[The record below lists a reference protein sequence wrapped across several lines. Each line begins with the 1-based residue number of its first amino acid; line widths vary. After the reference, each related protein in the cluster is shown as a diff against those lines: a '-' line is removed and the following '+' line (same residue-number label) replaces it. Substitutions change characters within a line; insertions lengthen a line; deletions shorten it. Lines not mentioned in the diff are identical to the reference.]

1 MSANTLEWLVV
12 AIFFACFFVYTFLET
27 GWLNKKNGV
36 PFGRAFAFSIA
47 TNILCISVG
56 FFISFI
62 IFGVLLALAWD
73 GTLGQVDGNDWRIW
87 AASLTGAFAPL
98 VLLIIAKRVGLKLIG
113 PGAVGQP
120 LLFST
125 ASAVIFLLFV
135 VSVPVLFAYFS

>member
-1 MSANTLEWLVV
+1 MSAKTLEWLVV
-12 AIFFACFFVYTFLET
+12 AIFFGCFFIYTILET
-27 GWLNKKNGV
+27 AWLNKKNDV
-36 PFGRAFAFSIA
+36 PVGKAFAFSFA

-56 FFISFI
+56 FFLSFI

-73 GTLGQVDGNDWRIW
+73 GTLGQVSGNDWRIW

-98 VLLIIAKRVGLKLIG
+98 VLLIVAKRVGLRFVG
-113 PGAVGQP
+113 RGAVGQP
-120 LLFST
+120 LLFSA

>member
-12 AIFFACFFVYTFLET
+12 AIFFACFFAYTFLET
-27 GWLNKKNGV
+27 GWLNKKNGI
-36 PFGRAFAFSIA
+36 PFGRALAFSFA

-87 AASLTGAFAPL
+87 AASLTGPFAPL
-98 VLLIIAKRVGLKLIG
+98 LLLIVAKRVGLRFIG
-113 PGAVGQP
+113 PNDLGLPWLYSA
-120 LLFST
+120 
-125 ASAVIFLLFV
+125 ASSVIFLLFV

>member
-12 AIFFACFFVYTFLET
+12 AIFFACFFAYTFLET

-36 PFGRAFAFSIA
+36 PFGKALAFSFA

-98 VLLIIAKRVGLKLIG
+98 LLLIVAKRVGLRLIV
-113 PGAVGQP
+113 PNDLDLPWLYSA
-120 LLFST
+120 
-125 ASAVIFLLFV
+125 ASSVIFLLFV

>member
-12 AIFFACFFVYTFLET
+12 AIFFACFFAYTFLET
-27 GWLNKKNGV
+27 GWLNKKNGI
-36 PFGRAFAFSIA
+36 PFGRALAFSFA

-98 VLLIIAKRVGLKLIG
+98 LLLIVAKRVGLRLIG
-113 PGAVGQP
+113 PNDLGLPWLYSA
-120 LLFST
+120 
-125 ASAVIFLLFV
+125 ASSVIFLLFV